1 MLAPLDIALGPD
13 GDLDVTDDALHLTR
27 WDAAGIAQR
36 LQIRLRTDLGE
47 YLLDTTLGVP
57 WTRDVLG
64 KGVSAQAVEALL
76 RRAILATPGITRIF
90 ELTVAIDRVTRTLAF
105 DFRAGCVTL
114 TTGLEDAQQQAV
126 IVAEGDFMEGE
137 LELICLVEGVGGFF

>member
-1 MLAPLDIALGPD
+1 MLAALDLALD
-13 GDLDVTDDALHLTR
+13 ETGDLDTTDDALHLTR

-64 KGVSAQAVEALL
+64 KGVGVQAVEALL
-76 RRAILATPGITRIF
+76 RRAILTTPGITRIL
-90 ELTVAIDRVTRTLAF
+90 ELTVALDRVTRTLAF
-105 DFRAGCVTL
+105 DFRAGCTTL

-126 IVAEGDFMEGE
+126 IALEGDFMDGE
-137 LELICLVEGVGGFF
+137 LDLVCLVEGVGGYL

>member
-1 MLAPLDIALGPD
+1 MLASLDIALAAD
-13 GDLDVTDDALHLTR
+13 GDVDTTDDALHLTR

-76 RRAILATPGITRIF
+76 RRVILATPGVTRILD
-90 ELTVAIDRVTRTLAF
+90 LTVALDRVTRTLSF
-105 DFRAGCVTL
+105 DFRAACVTL
-114 TTGLEDAQQQAV
+114 STGLEDAQAQAV
-126 IVAEGDFMEGE
+126 IALEGDFMNGE
-137 LELICLVEGVGGFF
+137 LDLVCLVEGVGGYL